1 MGTLEK
7 KGSQTP
13 QKQWEA
19 VFDCCIEA
27 SKSPNSKIASLKD
40 SLLKANKTTDEKL
53 KQ

>member
-19 VFDCCIEA
+19 IFDLCIEA
-27 SKSPNSKIASLKD
+27 SKRHNSKIASVKD
-40 SLLKANKTTDEKL
+40 SLLKANKTDEKL